1 MAAGRHGAHRQG
13 GPLRVQGTGGTEP
26 QLRFRYPGTATI
38 RGATA
43 GVHLRVRATS
53 SMGVDRKR
61 VVNGEAVTFTGRIRG
76 EAVPSGGKLLQL
88 QVFSR
93 GSWLTFATP
102 RTDARGRWQHDYR
115 FTATEASPATGS
127 ASASPAR
134 RASHTTPGHRARCGW
149 RSSDFDPAGYDQAM
163 PRGGLAATPDL
174 LAYLGRYGARTD
186 DVLDRVRAETAEMPA
201 AQMQVTA
208 DQGALIELLVKL
220 IGAKDALE
228 VGTFTG
234 YSAICIARGLGE
246 NGRLTC
252 LELDPERA
260 AIARANLD
268 EAGVGERVEILVGPA
283 GESLEAM
290 AAVASFDFAFIDAD
304 KTGYPEYYEL
314 VLQRMRPGGL
324 ILLDNMLQ
332 GGGVLTPESENARV
346 IDELNQR
353 IHDDERVDMAMTIS
367 ADGLTFVRVR

>member
-1 MAAGRHGAHRQG
+1 
-13 GPLRVQGTGGTEP
+13 
-26 QLRFRYPGTATI
+26 
-38 RGATA
+38 
-43 GVHLRVRATS
+43 
-53 SMGVDRKR
+53 
-61 VVNGEAVTFTGRIRG
+61 
-76 EAVPSGGKLLQL
+76 
-88 QVFSR
+88 
-93 GSWLTFATP
+93 
-102 RTDARGRWQHDYR
+102 
-115 FTATEASPATGS
+115 
-127 ASASPAR
+127 
-134 RASHTTPGHRARCGW
+134 
-149 RSSDFDPAGYDQAM
+149 M

-174 LAYLGRYGARTD
+174 LAYLGKYGARTD

-220 IGAKDALE
+220 IAAKDALE

>member
-1 MAAGRHGAHRQG
+1 
-13 GPLRVQGTGGTEP
+13 
-26 QLRFRYPGTATI
+26 
-38 RGATA
+38 
-43 GVHLRVRATS
+43 
-53 SMGVDRKR
+53 
-61 VVNGEAVTFTGRIRG
+61 
-76 EAVPSGGKLLQL
+76 
-88 QVFSR
+88 
-93 GSWLTFATP
+93 
-102 RTDARGRWQHDYR
+102 
-115 FTATEASPATGS
+115 
-127 ASASPAR
+127 
-134 RASHTTPGHRARCGW
+134 
-149 RSSDFDPAGYDQAM
+149 M

-220 IGAKDALE
+220 IGARDALE

-268 EAGVGERVEILVGPA
+268 EARVGERVEILVGPA